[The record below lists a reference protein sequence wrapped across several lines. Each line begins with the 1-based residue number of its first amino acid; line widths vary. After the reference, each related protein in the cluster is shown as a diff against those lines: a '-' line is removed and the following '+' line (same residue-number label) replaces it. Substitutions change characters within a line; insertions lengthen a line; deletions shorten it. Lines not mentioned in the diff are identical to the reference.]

1 MNQKELADKIQE
13 LLNAKP
19 GQTARQLADQLG
31 VERREVNSLLY
42 GKLKPWFRQDNA
54 YRWHPNAGADQP
66 RETATATRENT
77 DIARLVRY
85 YLACLGQD
93 ERGVSV
99 FASGQHGLDY
109 VELDCLPDQGDI
121 FSSDEARDLMSR
133 ARGDRGR
140 MELFFGYPTLVR
152 QHRAKSGW
160 QGAFVE
166 PLFLFPVDADPS
178 RGGAPS
184 LEMGFPQINQK
195 VLIELAQA
203 NRDGVMEEL
212 VQLEEELGLTDEA
225 ALPDLEEL
233 VLRLHDVR
241 SSWPW
246 LERPDPDGLVETPP
260 LSRIGETGLCNRAV
274 LLMAERSP
282 FTKGLETELKQIS
295 QMPRERLA
303 GSSLGQWLDGG
314 IAEAP
319 PADRQEPLLEVLPMN
334 TEQRQAVSQALNNK
348 LTVITGPPGTGKSQV
363 VTNLLVNAAWQGKRV
378 LFASKNNKAVD
389 VVEQRINEL
398 GPRPILLRLG
408 SSQYQGRLADY
419 LLSLLS
425 TTPSPE
431 DHQTYADAVETQKRM
446 EEVLAGLDQETERL
460 LSARNQVDALE
471 QSAERARKALTESR
485 FASLREIEIDELATH
500 AARLQEL
507 LDRIDQVR
515 QGIFGPLIWRLQRNR
530 HFESLQLVSNHLVPY
545 ANQLG
550 LGVPPSVESEA
561 GLESIR
567 YFQTALSERLELVTQ
582 AVDYFDALGE
592 LQQLKPLEDI
602 AAERARVFQDLSD
615 NAATLWQS
623 WLVTQSARVSREDR
637 QQLSQYQSMLRMVL
651 DQDPNERMGGD
662 LYRRYQA
669 VAGKTA
675 HLMPCWAVTSL
686 SAKGKIPL
694 ENGFFD
700 LVIFD
705 ESSQCD
711 IASALPLLFRSKA
724 AAVIGDPRQ
733 LTHISSIA
741 RGQDL
746 RLLEKHSLLENRAN
760 WAYSYNSLFDLAA
773 GLVGGADVVNLRDHH
788 RSHADIIEFSNAQ
801 FYEGRLR
808 VATRHDGLRRPAGS
822 NAGIRW
828 LDVRGQA
835 RRPTAGGAVNQIEG
849 ERILEELH
857 HLREEAYEGTI
868 GVVTPFRAQAN
879 LTRELVNRDDRLVRF
894 LADRQFLV
902 DTVHK
907 FQGDERDLMIF
918 SPTVAHG
925 IAPGSLGFLRSN
937 GNLFNVAITRARG
950 MLLVVGDL
958 AACSDCGVD
967 YLEAFSAY
975 VQRLDR
981 RAQEDTDL
989 AVQDLGPEYPA
1000 VNNPHQVSDWER
1012 LFYKAL
1018 YRAGIRAIPQYQVEQ
1033 YTLDFALIDGGRCL
1047 DIEIDGERYHRN
1059 WTGELCRRDQLRNQ
1073 RLFELGWDVMRF
1085 WVYEVRDDLPGCI
1098 ERVRNWQN
1106 RLGR

>member
-1 MNQKELADKIQE
+1 MNQKETADKIQE

-19 GQTARQLADQLG
+19 GQTARELAEQLG
-31 VERREVNSLLY
+31 VERRAVNSLLY

-54 YRWHPNAGADQP
+54 YRWYPNAAGGSPQ
-66 RETATATRENT
+66 ETATAAYQNT
-77 DIARLVRY
+77 DVARLVRY

-99 FASGQHGLDY
+99 FASGNHGLDY
-109 VELDCLPDQGDI
+109 VELDCLPGQGDI

-166 PLFLFPVDADPS
+166 PLFLFPVDTDPA

-184 LEMGFPQINQK
+184 LDMGFPQVNQK
-195 VLIELAQA
+195 VLIELSQA
-203 NRDGVMEEL
+203 DRDGVMEEL
-212 VQLEEELGLTDEA
+212 VQLEEELGLTDESQ
-225 ALPDLEEL
+225 LPDLEEL

-241 SSWPW
+241 ASWPW
-246 LERPDPDGLVETPP
+246 LERPDPDGLADTPP
-260 LSRIGETGLCNRAV
+260 LAQVRETGLCNRAV

-295 QMPRERLA
+295 QMPQARLA
-303 GSSLGQWLDGG
+303 GSALGQWLDGNIPESAAG
-314 IAEAP
+314 E
-319 PADRQEPLLEVLPMN
+319 QNPLLEVLPMN
-334 TEQRQAVSQALNNK
+334 TEQRQAVSQALYNK

-389 VVEQRINEL
+389 VVEQRINAL

-408 SSQYQGRLADY
+408 ANQYQGRLADY

-431 DHQTYADAVETQKRM
+431 DHQTYSDAVETQKRL
-446 EEVLAGLDQETERL
+446 EQALRGLDQDTERL
-460 LSARNQVDALE
+460 LSIRNQVDALE
-471 QSAERARKALTESR
+471 QAAERARQALSDSR
-485 FASLREIEIDELATH
+485 FATLREIDSDELASH
-500 AARLQEL
+500 ANRLRAL
-507 LDRIDQVR
+507 LDKIDQVR
-515 QGIFGPLIWRLQRNR
+515 QGLFGPLIWRFQRKR
-530 HFESLQLVSNHLVPY
+530 HFESLQLASNHLAPY

-550 LGVPPSVESEA
+550 LGAPQSVESED
-561 GLESIR
+561 GLESVR
-567 YFQTALSERLELVTQ
+567 RFQRALAERLELV
-582 AVDYFDALGE
+582 ALAIDYFDALAQ

-602 AAERARVFQDLSD
+602 AAEQAEVLRGLSE

-623 WLVTQSARVSREDR
+623 WLTTQSARIAREDR
-637 QQLSQYQSMLRMVL
+637 QLLAQYQSMLRMVL
-651 DQDPNERMGGD
+651 DQDPNEKMARD
-662 LYRRYQA
+662 LYRRYQEI
-669 VAGKTA
+669 AGKTA

-694 ENGFFD
+694 DNGFFD

-711 IASALPLLFRSKA
+711 IASALPLLFRAKA

-733 LTHISSIA
+733 LTHISSIG
-741 RGQDL
+741 RGQDV
-746 RLLEKHSLLENRAN
+746 RLMEKHGLLENRAN

-808 VATRHDGLRRPAGS
+808 VATRYDGLRRPRGS
-822 NAGIRW
+822 TVGIRW

-835 RRPTAGGAVNQIEG
+835 KRPSSGGAVNPIEG
-849 ERILEELH
+849 KRIVQELN
-857 HLREEAYEGTI
+857 HLREQAYEGTI

-879 LTRELVNRDDRLVRF
+879 LVRELVTNDARLVAF

-907 FQGDERDLMIF
+907 FQGDERDLMVF
-918 SPTVAHG
+918 SPTVARG
-925 IAPGSLGFLRSN
+925 MGAGSLGFLRSN

-967 YLEAFSAY
+967 YLEAFAAY
-975 VQRLDR
+975 AQQLDR
-981 RAQEDTDL
+981 RVQQDSALAQR
-989 AVQDLGPEYPA
+989 DLGPEYPV

-1018 YRAGIRAIPQYQVEQ
+1018 YQAGIRTIPQYQVEQ
-1033 YTLDFALIDGGRCL
+1033 YALDLALIAGDRRL

-1085 WVYEVRDDLPGCI
+1085 WVYEIRDDLDACVA
-1098 ERVRNWQN
+1098 RVRQWQMP
-1106 RLGR
+1106 